1 MTPAEFDAVVH
12 AAIDELPAEFRAAF
26 NNIDLLI
33 LDTPSEQLGFDADDL
48 LGLYTGTPLTERP
61 AVMAGDEPDIIYVFR
76 EPHLALGLS
85 RVELKHEIRTT
96 VLHEVAHYFG
106 IDDDRLTEL
115 GWD

>member
-1 MTPAEFDAVVH
+1 MTPDDFDAVVH
-12 AAIDELPAEFRAAF
+12 AAVDELPDEFRAAF
-26 NNIDLLI
+26 DNIDLLI
-33 LDTPSEQLGFDADDL
+33 LDVPPPELGAEAHDL

-61 AVMAGDEPDIIYVFR
+61 AVMSGDEPDIIYVFR
-76 EPHLALGLS
+76 EPHLLLNLAPDALRS
-85 RVELKHEIRTT
+85 EIRTT